1 MSPHSPHR
9 VGATIWTQHY
19 SAEVTYVQS
28 NKYYRSCI
36 VTHAKWKSKEHW
48 LSNLSVVYTIR
59 NLFFFFGSEK
69 YADVIYWSV
78 VGKGKD
84 IENIVKSIKR
94 NNPKTMLN
102 NKLPIR
108 KSLKSVAWCVYLI
121 QSIYYPMD
129 WGNVTPLH
137 SLQYICKVFV

>member
-1 MSPHSPHR
+1 MHR
-9 VGATIWTQHY
+9 HPCKVKVERTL
-19 SAEVTYVQS
+19 VKQS
-28 NKYYRSCI
+28 FRCI
-36 VTHAKWKSKEHW
+36 YDSDFV
-48 LSNLSVVYTIR
+48 L
-59 NLFFFFGSEK
+59 FFGSEK

-78 VGKGKD
+78 VGKEKD

-129 WGNVTPLH
+129 
-137 SLQYICKVFV
+137 